1 MLRETIKI
9 SVHGEEF
16 DPKTVASEVSR
27 GFFDFGLV
35 YKSTLWV
42 LLTIFLGGVVAFVV
56 KSLDGG
62 IQHNERYNWGYF
74 SAISAFVLMAAGSA
88 PLVATAL
95 RLTKNHWRRPFS
107 RIAELYAIV
116 GILVVFLY
124 IPLLMMLPPI
134 EGRKTIWFTDQFP
147 GVPVWWDFLGIL
159 FLAINGIALLIVS
172 GIPDLAQAVSQS
184 NGRKSAFL
192 KPLVRWWKGSQQQWN
207 IHRLSLISLGATY
220 FLLLIIVQSLI
231 NVDFVM
237 SLVPGWKDAIMPAHI
252 SLTGIQTGIGLVVL
266 TAFLTKTFGNQETKK
281 YFPMESFWSISKIM
295 LALSLLWFYFWFA
308 AMMTLWYGRMPV
320 EQTILKTFM
329 AEAYRWPFLLNI
341 FFSFLLP
348 FLLLIWNP
356 VRKSILGPTFVAV
369 SVLIGAFF
377 MTVRLYVPAFGLK
390 DVVGHELLFV
400 PEAIG
405 PDFLDIV
412 MIFGVLS
419 GVILL
424 YMLAAKMFPMISIW
438 EFKEGLL
445 YQRVRPFMRGTFLV
459 VGRPE

>member
-1 MLRETIKI
+1 MLKETIKI
-9 SVHGEEF
+9 SVHGEEI
-16 DPKTVASEVSR
+16 DPKTVASEISR

-62 IQHNERYNWGYF
+62 IHHDERYDWGYF

-124 IPLLMMLPPI
+124 IPLLVMLPPI

-147 GVPVWWDFLGIL
+147 GAPVWWDFLGIL
-159 FLAINGIALLIVS
+159 FLVINGIALLVVS
-172 GIPDLAQAVSQS
+172 GIPDLAQAVSKS
-184 NGRKSAFL
+184 NGKKSAFL

-252 SLTGIQTGIGLVVL
+252 SLTGIQTGIGLVVI

-329 AEAYRWPFLLNI
+329 AEAYRWPFLLNF

-348 FLLLIWNP
+348 FLVLIWNP
-356 VRKSILGPTFVAV
+356 ARKSILGPTFVAV

-377 MTVRLYVPAFGLK
+377 MTVRLYVPAFGLR

-412 MIFGVLS
+412 IIFGVLS

-424 YMLAAKMFPMISIW
+424 YMLAAKIFPMISIW

-445 YQRVRPFMRGTFLV
+445 YQRVRPLMRENFLV
-459 VGRPE
+459 VGRPD